1 MEARF
6 TAKQV
11 WDVRAARALLHAMQK
26 TPLWKT
32 GAACAILGAAL
43 LALCLALNMKA
54 LGWIC
59 FAVLALIGAFAAFGL
74 EPLAARIVFAQQRR
88 RENEMELSFGEEE
101 VRACNALGR
110 SAMRYTRF
118 RRFALCRGAY
128 LLFYRQQQA
137 LVIAPENFSGGDA
150 AAFEAFIGEK
160 TGLAL
165 ERVA

>member
-1 MEARF
+1 MEAKF

-43 LALCLALNMKA
+43 LALCLALGLKA

-59 FAVLALIGAFAAFGL
+59 FAVLALLGAFVAFGA
-74 EPLAARIVFAQQRR
+74 EPLAARMVFAQQCR

-101 VRACNALGR
+101 VRARNALGR
-110 SAMRYTRF
+110 SAMRYTKF
-118 RRFALCRGAY
+118 RRFALCRGVY

-137 LVIAPENFSGGDA
+137 LVMAPENFSGCDA